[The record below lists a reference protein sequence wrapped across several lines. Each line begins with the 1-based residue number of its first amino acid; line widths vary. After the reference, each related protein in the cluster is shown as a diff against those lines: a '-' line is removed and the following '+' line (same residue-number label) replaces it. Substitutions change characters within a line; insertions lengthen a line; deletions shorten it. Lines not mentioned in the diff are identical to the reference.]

1 MSIETLFAHA
11 RAAISTGRKEE
22 GRSLLISII
31 HEDPDFAPAWLWLSG
46 VLEEPEK
53 RRDCLQRVLELE
65 PTNEAA
71 LMGLEFLRLQ
81 IVVDQTPP
89 APPVEKSVAVVKRL
103 GEYLVEQKFIKQIQ
117 LDAALSEQAQEARY
131 GRIVPLGDILLRRRW
146 LTTQA
151 LGKVLEVQKMARA
164 QGGHAS
170 TINRLGEHLIEQGLI
185 TRTQLNQ
192 VIARQADLKVRG
204 QNFQVGELL
213 VLSGMLS
220 RDQLQQAIN
229 EQQHTFMN
237 ELPQR

>member
-1 MSIETLFAHA
+1 
-11 RAAISTGRKEE
+11 
-22 GRSLLISII
+22 
-31 HEDPDFAPAWLWLSG
+31 
-46 VLEEPEK
+46 
-53 RRDCLQRVLELE
+53 
-65 PTNEAA
+65 
-71 LMGLEFLRLQ
+71 
-81 IVVDQTPP
+81 
-89 APPVEKSVAVVKRL
+89 
-103 GEYLVEQKFIKQIQ
+103 
-117 LDAALSEQAQEARY
+117 
-131 GRIVPLGDILLRRRW
+131 
-146 LTTQA
+146 
-151 LGKVLEVQKMARA
+151 MARA